1 MAIVFNADLGG
12 TFNNA
17 AATTLVLTT
26 IATAAANTKIVVTVG
41 GNAAPTSVA
50 DSAGTTY
57 RLIGSGIVNGAANVY
72 IYEGDAASGLAS
84 GGTITATY
92 GSSTSGRMVMASSLT
107 GVGTGTASVE
117 ASQTRTQV
125 SQTTW
130 SANAITPAANNEMV
144 FASASSAGGADAT
157 NTAGGGFT
165 VIRSSGGSTRNWAT
179 EYLIQTTASAA
190 TASGTWSAS
199 QTGADGANMVVVF
212 KPGGFI
218 KTGRGVIGP

>member
-1 MAIVFNADLGG
+1 MAIVFDADLGG

-17 AATTLVLTT
+17 AATTLVLAT

-72 IYEGDAASGLAS
+72 IYEGDAVSGLGS
-84 GGTITATY
+84 GGTITASY
-92 GSSTSGRMVMASSLT
+92 PSTAGLMVMAESFT
-107 GVGTGTASVE
+107 GVATGSAAVE

-125 SQTTW
+125 NATTW
-130 SANAITPAANNEMV
+130 ISNGITPAANNEMV
-144 FASASSAGGADAT
+144 FASASSAGVADAT